1 MTTETTTMSE
11 KVEHKPAREHHEPRT
26 ERTEHAQ
33 EGRMEHAPER
43 REERPRVERPRG
55 QIPPDTVFIGKK
67 PLMAYATAVMMHFNS
82 GQNTLTVKARGQSI
96 SHAVDVVEVVRR
108 RFFQGKLT
116 IKEVRIASEV
126 LGEEGDTRNV
136 STIEIVLEKAA

>member
-1 MTTETTTMSE
+1 MSE
-11 KVEHKPAREHHEPRT
+11 KVEQKPAREHHEPRT
-26 ERTEHAQ
+26 E
-33 EGRMEHAPER
+33 RMEHAPER

-82 GQNTLTVKARGQSI
+82 GQNVLTVKAREQSI

-116 IKEVRIASEV
+116 IKDVRIASEV

-136 STIEIVLEKAA
+136 STIEIVIEKAA

>member
-1 MTTETTTMSE
+1 MSE
-11 KVEHKPAREHHEPRT
+11 KVEHKPARARHEPAHEAHET
-26 ERTEHAQ
+26 PQERTEPV
-33 EGRMEHAPER
+33 RER
-43 REERPRVERPRG
+43 REEPREQRPRG

-82 GQNTLTVKARGQSI
+82 GQNVLTVKARGQSI

>member
-1 MTTETTTMSE
+1 MSE
-11 KVEHKPAREHHEPRT
+11 KVEHKPAHERHEPPS
-26 ERTEHAQ
+26 ERTEHV
-33 EGRMEHAPER
+33 EER
-43 REERPRVERPRG
+43 RVEQRPRG

-82 GQNTLTVKARGQSI
+82 GQNRLTVKARGQSI

-116 IKEVRIASEV
+116 IKEVKIASEV

>member
-1 MTTETTTMSE
+1 MSE

-26 ERTEHAQ
+26 ERTEHTT
-33 EGRMEHAPER
+33 ER

-82 GQNTLTVKARGQSI
+82 GQNVLTVKARGQSI

-126 LGEEGDTRNV
+126 LGEEGNTRNV

>member
-26 ERTEHAQ
+26 ERTE
-33 EGRMEHAPER
+33 RSSER

-82 GQNTLTVKARGQSI
+82 GQNVLTVKARGQSI

>member
-1 MTTETTTMSE
+1 MSE
-11 KVEHKPAREHHEPRT
+11 KVEQKPAREHHEPRT
-26 ERTEHAQ
+26 E
-33 EGRMEHAPER
+33 RMEHAPER

-82 GQNTLTVKARGQSI
+82 GQNVLTVKARGQSI

-108 RFFQGKLT
+108 RFFQGKLK
-116 IKEVRIASEV
+116 IKDVRIASEV
-126 LGEEGDTRNV
+126 LGEEEDTRNV
-136 STIEIVLEKAA
+136 STIEIVIEKAA

>member
-1 MTTETTTMSE
+1 MSE
-11 KVEHKPAREHHEPRT
+11 KVEHKPARVKHEPVSETREPPQ
-26 ERTEHAQ
+26 ERTEPVQ
-33 EGRMEHAPER
+33 ER
-43 REERPRVERPRG
+43 REERREQRPRG

>member
-11 KVEHKPAREHHEPRT
+11 KVEHKPARARHEPVSETREPPQ
-26 ERTEHAQ
+26 ERTEPVQ
-33 EGRMEHAPER
+33 ER
-43 REERPRVERPRG
+43 REERREQRPRG

>member
-1 MTTETTTMSE
+1 LTTETTTMSE
-11 KVEHKPAREHHEPRT
+11 KVEHKPARERHEPRT
-26 ERTEHAQ
+26 ERTEHAS

>member
-1 MTTETTTMSE
+1 MTSEAVVDDTVSSTMSE
-11 KVEHKPAREHHEPRT
+11 KVEHKPAHERREPPQ
-26 ERTEHAQ
+26 ERTES
-33 EGRMEHAPER
+33 GPER
-43 REERPRVERPRG
+43 RMEQREQRPRG

-96 SHAVDVVEVVRR
+96 SHAVDVGEVVRR
-108 RFFQGKLT
+108 RFFQGKLP

-126 LGEEGDTRNV
+126 LGEEGDTPNV
-136 STIEIVLEKAA
+136 STIEIVIEKAA

>member
-1 MTTETTTMSE
+1 MSE
-11 KVEHKPAREHHEPRT
+11 KVEHKPARARHEPAHET
-26 ERTEHAQ
+26 HESPQERTEPVQ
-33 EGRMEHAPER
+33 ER
-43 REERPRVERPRG
+43 REERREQRPRG

>member
-11 KVEHKPAREHHEPRT
+11 KVEHKPARERHEPRT
-26 ERTEHAQ
+26 ERTEHST
-33 EGRMEHAPER
+33 ER
-43 REERPRVERPRG
+43 REERPHVERPRG

-82 GQNTLTVKARGQSI
+82 GQNVLTVKARGQSI

>member
-1 MTTETTTMSE
+1 MTSEAIVDTVKPMSE
-11 KVEHKPAREHHEPRT
+11 KMEHKSAHEKHESHEGNSETMHERRMEPR
-26 ERTEHAQ
+26 EQ
-33 EGRMEHAPER
+33 
-43 REERPRVERPRG
+43 RPRS

-82 GQNTLTVKARGQSI
+82 GQSRLTVKARGQSI

-108 RFFQGKLT
+108 RFFQGKLS
-116 IKEVRIASEV
+116 IKEVRIGSEV

>member
-26 ERTEHAQ
+26 ERTE
-33 EGRMEHAPER
+33 RSTER

-82 GQNTLTVKARGQSI
+82 GQNVLTVKARGQSI

>member
-1 MTTETTTMSE
+1 MSE
-11 KVEHKPAREHHEPRT
+11 KVEQKPAREHHEPRT
-26 ERTEHAQ
+26 E
-33 EGRMEHAPER
+33 RMEHAPER

-82 GQNTLTVKARGQSI
+82 GQNVLTVKARGQSI

-108 RFFQGKLT
+108 RFFQGKLK
-116 IKEVRIASEV
+116 IKDVRIASEV

-136 STIEIVLEKAA
+136 STIEIVIEKAA

>member
-26 ERTEHAQ
+26 ERTEHVP

-43 REERPRVERPRG
+43 REERPRTERPRG

>member
-11 KVEHKPAREHHEPRT
+11 KVEHKPAREHHEPHT
-26 ERTEHAQ
+26 ERTEPAP

>member
-1 MTTETTTMSE
+1 MTAETTTMSE

-26 ERTEHAQ
+26 ERTE
-33 EGRMEHAPER
+33 RSTER

-82 GQNTLTVKARGQSI
+82 GQNVLTVKARGQSI

-116 IKEVRIASEV
+116 IKEVRIASED

>member
-1 MTTETTTMSE
+1 MSE
-11 KVEHKPAREHHEPRT
+11 KVEHKPARERHEPRT
-26 ERTEHAQ
+26 ERTEHPQ
-33 EGRMEHAPER
+33 ERMEQTPEH
-43 REERPRVERPRG
+43 REERPREERPRQERTRG

-136 STIEIVLEKAA
+136 STIEIVIEKAA

>member
-26 ERTEHAQ
+26 ERTEHAP